1 MNINLI
7 PAPKKITVK
16 DGAFGFATVH
26 PEGLSDERL
35 IKAANKLPV
44 SKDGAKLSFK
54 IGDGD
59 KESYELLVSENEIK
73 VSADGVRGA
82 FYAIQT
88 LRQLFDM
95 DEIPC
100 IEIFDEP
107 EFESRG
113 FYHDITRGRVQTVK
127 TLKKLIDDM
136 AYYKMN
142 ALQLYVEHTY
152 MFKELLGFAREDN
165 VITSDELKELD
176 LYAKENFIDFI
187 PSIPTFGHIYELLS
201 RENLKHLQCATE
213 EKDTHYWARRMWHHT
228 IDPKNEESFN
238 VIKSLIDQYIENFTS
253 KYFNIC
259 CDETFDLANGKYK
272 GEDTGKLYVEF
283 VKKIISY
290 VESKGKTVMMWGDIL
305 LNHPEVID
313 EIPDSVVF
321 LNWDYAAEPS
331 KDKIKTFSEK
341 GKCQYVCPGTDS
353 WEGFIEKA
361 VQGESNITK
370 MAEYGKKYGAKG
382 VLNTNWGDW
391 GNPCSLDMAMHGFL
405 VGAEKSW
412 NLSGEELDKR
422 IDTLLYKKQG
432 ASELIKDIEK
442 HANLAHWNKFVD
454 CKYHLLNGKDA
465 SEYIPDK
472 EELKNTQNE
481 LSKIIESLKEDK
493 WGNEKIKS
501 SLILATEAVLI
512 LCEAFLK
519 ISGESQDYSLDINAW
534 LNRYRKD
541 WLSECKESELK
552 NIEEVIK
559 WAMAL

>member
-7 PAPKKITVK
+7 PAPKKVAVK
-16 DGAFGFATVH
+16 DGFFGFKAVC
-26 PEGLSDERL
+26 PDGLSDERL
-35 IKAANKLPV
+35 IKAVNKLPV

-54 IGDGD
+54 IGESDS
-59 KESYELLVSENEIK
+59 ESYELLVLEDEIK
-73 VSADGVRGA
+73 ISADGVKGA

-88 LRQLFDM
+88 LRQLFKM
-95 DEIPC
+95 DKIPC
-100 IEIFDEP
+100 LEIFDEP
-107 EFESRG
+107 QFSSRG
-113 FYHDITRGRVQTVK
+113 FYHDVTRGRVHTVK

-152 MFKELLGFAREDN
+152 MFKELSGFAKEDN
-165 VITSDELKELD
+165 ALSGDELKELD
-176 LYAKENFIDFI
+176 IYAQENFIDFI
-187 PSIPTFGHIYELLS
+187 PSLSTFGHLYELME
-201 RENLKHLQCATE
+201 RESYKHLRCAVETS
-213 EKDTHYWARRMWHHT
+213 DAPLWARRMWHHT
-228 IDPKNEESFN
+228 IDPKSEESFN

-253 KYFNIC
+253 DYFNIC
-259 CDETFDLANGKYK
+259 CDETFDLAKGKYA
-272 GEDTGKLYVEF
+272 GEDTGKLYVDF

-305 LNHPEVID
+305 LNHPEVIA

-331 KDKIKTFSEK
+331 EDKIKTFSEK
-341 GKCQYVCPGTDS
+341 GKCQYVCPGSDS

-361 VQGESNITK
+361 IVGESNITK

-391 GNPCSLDMAMHGFL
+391 GNPCNIDMAMHGFL

-412 NLSGEELDKR
+412 NLSGEDLDKR
-422 IDTLLYKKQG
+422 IDSLLYKKDG
-432 ASELIKDIEK
+432 ASQLVKSIEK
-442 HANLAHWNKFVD
+442 HADLAHWNKFVD
-454 CKYHLLNGKDA
+454 CKYNLLKGRDA
-465 SEYIPDK
+465 SEFIPDK
-472 EELKNTQNE
+472 DELKKSQDE
-481 LSKIIESLKEDK
+481 LLAILESLKNDT
-493 WGNEKIKS
+493 WGDEKIKA

-519 ISGESQDYSLDINAW
+519 LSGENTDYSLDITAW

-559 WAMAL
+559 WASGL